1 MIMTLTDEQLTSRI
15 VLNAVL
21 PVIKVM
27 LEDDPA
33 IKKAFEGVSGR
44 VQFRAQDDDGPVG
57 ASLVFDNGAF
67 SVEQGI
73 AETADVT
80 FAFPTLKRMNDMF
93 RGKPTA
99 LPQIGPLLKGLF
111 SNPGLL
117 IKTFRIL
124 LGMKLLMPTAKP
136 KTKEKARLKVKMT
149 LYMVS
154 TALSQMNK
162 AGDAEMSAWTG
173 KQPERIYQWSVDGED
188 IACHLKVKAGK
199 TKAGRGVYTRRQPFV
214 HMRFSSIENALPVLA
229 NEIDTVTAIGKGFV
243 TNDGSPEY
251 GGRIGD
257 FMMRIAGLLS

>member
-1 MIMTLTDEQLTSRI
+1 MALSDEQLTSRI
-15 VLNAVL
+15 VLRAVL

-27 LEDDPA
+27 VEEDAA

-44 VQFRAQDDDGPVG
+44 VQFQAQDTDGPVG
-57 ASLVFDNGAF
+57 ACLVFDNGAF

-73 AETADVT
+73 AENYDLL
-80 FAFPTLKRMNDMF
+80 FAFASLKRMNDMF

-99 LPQIGPLLKGLF
+99 LPQPGPLLSGLV
-111 SNPGLL
+111 SKPGLL
-117 IKTFRIL
+117 IKTFKIL
-124 LGMKLLMPTAKP
+124 LGMKILMPTAKP
-136 KTKEKARLKVKMT
+136 KTREKMHLKVKMT

-162 AGDAEMSAWTG
+162 SGDPEMSAWTA

-188 IACHLKVKAGK
+188 IACHIKIKAGK
-199 TKAGRGVYTRRQPFV
+199 SKAGRGMYTRRQPFV
-214 HMRFSSIENALPVLA
+214 HMHFSSIENALPVLA
-229 NEIDTVTAIGKGFV
+229 NEVDSVTAISKGWV

>member
-1 MIMTLTDEQLTSRI
+1 MSLSDEQLTSRI
-15 VLNAVL
+15 VLRAVL

-44 VQFRAQDDDGPVG
+44 VQFRAEDDDGPVG
-57 ASLVFDNGAF
+57 ACLVFDNGAF

-73 AETADVT
+73 VESPDLT
-80 FAFPTLKRMNDMF
+80 FAFSSLKKMNDMF
-93 RGKPTA
+93 RGKPV
-99 LPQIGPLLKGLF
+99 LPQLGPLLGGAF
-111 SNPGLL
+111 GNFGLL

-124 LGMKLLMPTAKP
+124 LGMKILMPTAKP
-136 KTKEKARLKVKMT
+136 KTREKAHLKVKMT

-162 AGDAEMSAWTG
+162 AGDPEMSAWTA
-173 KQPERIYQWSVDGED
+173 KQPERIYQWSVDGEE

-214 HMRFSSIENALPVLA
+214 HMRFSSIDNALPVLA
-229 NEIDTVTAIGKGFV
+229 NDVDTVTAIGKGLV
-243 TNDGSPEY
+243 ANDGSPEY

-257 FMMRIAGLLS
+257 FMMRIANLLA

>member
-1 MIMTLTDEQLTSRI
+1 MALSDEQLTSKI

-27 LEDDPA
+27 VEDDPA
-33 IKKAFEGVSGR
+33 INKAFEGVSGK
-44 VQFRAQDDDGPVG
+44 VQFRAEDTDGPVG
-57 ASLVFDNGAF
+57 ACLVFDNGAF

-73 AETADVT
+73 IENPDLL
-80 FAFPTLKRMNDMF
+80 FAFPSLKKMNDMF

-99 LPQIGPLLKGLF
+99 LPQIGPLLSGAF
-111 SNPGLL
+111 SNLGLL

-136 KTKEKARLKVKMT
+136 KTAEKARLKVKMT

-162 AGDAEMSAWTG
+162 SGDPEMSAWTA
-173 KQPERIYQWSVDGED
+173 KQPERIYQWSVDGTD

-199 TKAGRGVYTRRQPFV
+199 SKAGRGAYTRRQPFV

-229 NEIDTVTAIGKGFV
+229 NEVDSVTAIGKGWV

-257 FMMRIAGLLS
+257 YMMRIANLLA

>member
-1 MIMTLTDEQLTSRI
+1 MALSDEQLTNRI
-15 VLNAVL
+15 VLRAVL

-27 LEDDPA
+27 VEDDPA
-33 IKKAFEGVSGR
+33 INKAFEGVSGR
-44 VQFRAQDDDGPVG
+44 VQFQAQDTDGPVG
-57 ASLVFDNGAF
+57 ACLVFDNGAF

-73 AETADVT
+73 VENYDLL
-80 FAFPTLKRMNDMF
+80 FAFPSLKKMNDMF

-99 LPQIGPLLKGLF
+99 LPQIGPLLSGLI
-111 SNPGLL
+111 SKPGLL
-117 IKTFRIL
+117 IKTFKIL
-124 LGMKLLMPTAKP
+124 LGMKILMPTAKP
-136 KTKEKARLKVKMT
+136 KTHEKIHLKVKMT

-162 AGDAEMSAWTG
+162 AGDPEMSSWTA

-188 IACHLKVKAGK
+188 IACHLKIKAGK
-199 TKAGRGVYTRRQPFV
+199 SKAGRGMYTRRQPFV

-229 NEIDTVTAIGKGFV
+229 NEVDTITAIGKGWV

>member
-1 MIMTLTDEQLTSRI
+1 TSKI

-27 LEDDPA
+27 VEDDPA
-33 IKKAFEGVSGR
+33 IKKAFAGVSGR
-44 VQFRAQDDDGPVG
+44 VQFRAEDANGPVG
-57 ASLVFDNGAF
+57 ACLVFDNGAF

-73 AETADVT
+73 ADNPDLL
-80 FAFPTLKRMNDMF
+80 FAFPSLKKMNDMF

-99 LPQIGPLLKGLF
+99 LPQIGPLLSGLF
-111 SNPGLL
+111 SKPGLL
-117 IKTFRIL
+117 INTFRIL
-124 LGMKLLMPTAKP
+124 LGMKILMPTAKP
-136 KTKEKARLKVKMT
+136 KDPAKARLKVKMT

-162 AGDAEMSAWTG
+162 AGDPEMSAWTA

-229 NEIDTVTAIGKGFV
+229 NDVDTVTAIGKGWV

-257 FMMRIAGLLS
+257 FMMRIANLLA

>member
-1 MIMTLTDEQLTSRI
+1 MALSDEQLTSRI
-15 VLNAVL
+15 VLRAVL

-27 LEDDPA
+27 ITDDAA
-33 IKKAFEGVSGR
+33 IKKAFEGVSGK
-44 VQFRAQDDDGPVG
+44 VQFRAEDEDGPVG
-57 ASLVFDNGAF
+57 ACLVFDNGAF

-73 AETADVT
+73 DENPDLL
-80 FAFPTLKRMNDMF
+80 FSFSTLKKMNDMF

-99 LPQIGPLLKGLF
+99 LPQLGPLMSGFF
-111 SNPGLL
+111 SKPGLL

-136 KTKEKARLKVKMT
+136 KTPEKAHLKVKMT

-162 AGDAEMSAWTG
+162 AGDPEMSAWTT

-199 TKAGRGVYTRRQPFV
+199 TKAGRGIYQRRQPFV
-214 HMRFSSIENALPVLA
+214 HMRFSSVENALPVLA
-229 NEIDTVTAIGKGFV
+229 NELDTVTAIGKGFV
-243 TNDGSPEY
+243 VNDGSPEY

-257 FMMRIAGLLS
+257 FMMRIANLLS